1 MVTTMKIFTCLYIK
15 KSLKNVFAFLIKLS
29 ASSKQLIRSNSI
41 CSLKNQAILYH
52 RVSIEIGLTPLLPLF
67 VFIRSLRIPLLPL
80 FLHNKSVVKKGL
92 LEEMKGVND
101 DASAFMHLNIKA
113 NK

>member
-67 VFIRSLRIPLLPL
+67 VFIRSLRIPLLLL